1 MNVKHIKA
9 QKAFKFSELS
19 PGECL
24 YRKDSSSVL
33 MKLNNVQPNAVNIKN
48 GVLCTIIDT
57 EEVIKVNAEMH
68 IIQ

>member
-1 MNVKHIKA
+1 MNVKHVKA

-33 MKLNNVQPNAVNIKN
+33 MKLNNVQPN
-48 GVLCTIIDT
+48 
-57 EEVIKVNAEMH
+57 VICDVKVNEVSKDNKEDV
-68 IIQ
+68 